1 MYSIIRYAKYGL
13 NWKRRMNL
21 KRLLTSLT
29 LSMLLLAGCSD
40 EKEIKN
46 TETSTTEAEA
56 PKPVTA
62 NIAMIGD
69 ILLHRGIALYD
80 DYTPSFEPVKD
91 MLTQYDYLIANQESA
106 PIANKFGV
114 VGYPRFSSPP
124 RILDTL
130 HYVGV
135 DIVNLANNHTVDWG
149 EEGVQTLFE
158 NLEKH
163 KMPYF
168 GAYKS
173 DEDRYTPRIIDLNG
187 ITVGLLGYTY
197 GTNGFYLPEK
207 SPYSVNYIVENKMLT
222 DIENLEPLVDVVV
235 VSMHW
240 GPEYVTTENEEQR
253 RLAKVLNDA
262 GVEIVFGSHPHI
274 LQPYSLLTNTQ
285 GEETHVFYSIGNF
298 FATITS
304 APDTFI
310 GGAASLQITKT
321 GDDIDVHS
329 PHFKATSMILENG
342 RYNIYPLVD
351 VQQYAPRNLD
361 WVRGVL
367 GPDVTVE

>member
-1 MYSIIRYAKYGL
+1 MK
-13 NWKRRMNL
+13 K
-21 KRLLTSLT
+21 LLTAIT
-29 LSMLLLAGCSD
+29 LSLALLAGCSED
-40 EKEIKN
+40 QSIEKESPTPAP
-46 TETSTTEAEA
+46 TED
-56 PKPVTA
+56 VTPEPEPTPITV

-69 ILLHRGIALYD
+69 VLLHRGIALYD
-80 DYTPSFEPVKD
+80 DYTPSFEPVKE

-114 VGYPRFSSPP
+114 IGYPRFSSPP

-149 EEGVQTLFE
+149 EEGVQTIFE

-163 KMPYF
+163 NMPYF

-173 DEDRYTPRIIDLNG
+173 DEDRYTPRIIDIDG
-187 ITVGLLGYTY
+187 VTVGLLGYTY
-197 GTNGFYLPEK
+197 GTNGYYLPEG
-207 SPYSVNYIVENKMLT
+207 SPYNVNYIVEEKMLA
-222 DIENLEPLVDVVV
+222 DIENLEPLVDVVA

-274 LQPYSLLTNTQ
+274 LQPYTLLTNTQ
-285 GEETHVFYSIGNF
+285 GEKTHVFYSIGNF

-310 GGAASLQITKT
+310 GGAASVEITKT

-329 PHFKATSMILENG
+329 PHFKATSMIVENG
-342 RYNIYPLVD
+342 RYNIHPLANVEHA
-351 VQQYAPRNLD
+351 APRNLD
-361 WVRGVL
+361 WVRSVL

>member
-1 MYSIIRYAKYGL
+1 M
-13 NWKRRMNL
+13 NWKRRDSL
-21 KRLLTSLT
+21 KKLLTAIT
-29 LSMLLLAGCSD
+29 LSLALLAGCSED
-40 EKEIKN
+40 QSIEKESPTPAP
-46 TETSTTEAEA
+46 TED
-56 PKPVTA
+56 VTPEPEPTPITVH
-62 NIAMIGD
+62 IAMIGD
-69 ILLHRGIALYD
+69 VLLHRGIALYD
-80 DYTPSFEPVKD
+80 DYTPSFEPVKE

-114 VGYPRFSSPP
+114 IGYPRFSSPP

-149 EEGVQTLFE
+149 EEGVQTIFE

-163 KMPYF
+163 NMPYF

-173 DEDRYTPRIIDLNG
+173 DEDRYTPRIIDIDG
-187 ITVGLLGYTY
+187 VTVGLLGYTY
-197 GTNGFYLPEK
+197 GTNGYYLPEG
-207 SPYSVNYIVENKMLT
+207 SPYNVNYIVEEKMLA
-222 DIENLEPLVDVVV
+222 DIENLEPLVDVVA

-274 LQPYSLLTNTQ
+274 LQPYTLLTNTQ
-285 GEETHVFYSIGNF
+285 GEKTHVFYSIGNF

-310 GGAASLQITKT
+310 GGAASVEITKT

-329 PHFKATSMILENG
+329 PHFKATSMIVENG
-342 RYNIYPLVD
+342 RYNIHPLANVEHA
-351 VQQYAPRNLD
+351 APRNLD
-361 WVRGVL
+361 WVRSVL

>member
-1 MYSIIRYAKYGL
+1 MKKLFTTFAI
-13 NWKRRMNL
+13 
-21 KRLLTSLT
+21 TFT
-29 LSMLLLAGCSD
+29 LLAGC
-40 EKEIKN
+40 
-46 TETSTTEAEA
+46 TEEESVVQNDDNSSPQVTHPIEPTEQQVE
-56 PKPVTA
+56 PITA

-69 ILLHRGIALYD
+69 ILLHRRIALYD

-114 VGYPRFSSPP
+114 IGYPRFSSPP

-149 EEGVQTLFE
+149 DEGVQTLFE
-158 NLEKH
+158 NLQKH
-163 KMPYF
+163 NMPYF
-168 GAYKS
+168 GAYQS
-173 DEDRYTPRIIDLNG
+173 DDDRNTPRIIDING

-197 GTNGFYLPEK
+197 STNGFYLRDD
-207 SPYSVNYIVENKMLT
+207 SPYSVNYIVEENIQR
-222 DIENLEPLVDVVV
+222 DIENLEPLVDVVT

-240 GPEYVTTENEEQR
+240 GPEYVTSENEEQR
-253 RLAKVLNDA
+253 RLASFLNEVGAD
-262 GVEIVFGSHPHI
+262 IVFGSHPHI
-274 LQPYSLLTNTQ
+274 LQPYTLLTNDE

-310 GGAASLQITKT
+310 GGAASLQITKI
-321 GDDIDVHS
+321 GDDIDIHS
-329 PHFKATSMILENG
+329 PHFKATSMIVENG
-342 RYNIYPLVD
+342 RYNIHPLANVE
-351 VQQYAPRNLD
+351 QYAPRNLE
-361 WVRGVL
+361 WVRSVL